1 MIYNEVELVPLFS
14 PNTHKQSMDH
24 KESDLFSDRGEMGL
38 IKDPYSSRRQAQS
51 PSTRS
56 ISSQC
61 SPVNYSLPQ
70 TQMNTFTGNPDYWA
84 YEPMP
89 RLDPSHNVSSSSPKN
104 RSVSFSDQATPFF
117 PTALDFPNQQ
127 FRSRISS
134 VPTRTLEE
142 TDVPLVDDIF
152 NTMTEPD
159 DLAKFSLVSS

>member
-1 MIYNEVELVPLFS
+1 MRWSSYQLFS
-14 PNTHKQSMDH
+14 PDTDKQSMDH
-24 KESDLFSDRGEMGL
+24 EDIKEGGLFFNRKEMDRT
-38 IKDPYSSRRQAQS
+38 KDPYSSRRRSQS

-61 SPVNYSLPQ
+61 TPPVDYSLPQ
-70 TQMNTFTGNPDYWA
+70 TQMNTLTGNRDYWA

-89 RLDPSHNVSSSSPKN
+89 RMDSSPQTSSKN
-104 RSVSFSDQATPFF
+104 RSVSFSDQPSPVFQS
-117 PTALDFPNQQ
+117 ALDFQSPT

-134 VPTRTLEE
+134 VPTRTPEE

-152 NTMTEPD
+152 NTRPEHD

>member
-1 MIYNEVELVPLFS
+1 
-14 PNTHKQSMDH
+14 MDH
-24 KESDLFSDRGEMGL
+24 KDTAESGLFFDREEMGL

-61 SPVNYSLPQ
+61 SPVNYSLHQ
-70 TQMNTFTGNPDYWA
+70 TQMNTLTGNLDYWA

-89 RLDPSHNVSSSSPKN
+89 RLDPSHNVSSSPKN

-117 PTALDFPNQQ
+117 PTALDFQNQH

-134 VPTRTLEE
+134 VPTRTVEE